1 MMNFTFKISIN
12 KVSFILILVQYLQKR
27 TKKQST
33 GKQRKEN
40 RYTLNI
46 VNIPLIDTNEISQ
59 TLKLTL
65 FKLKRKTLL
74 STFYIPTS

>member
-12 KVSFILILVQYLQKR
+12 KVSFISILVQYLQKR

>member
-12 KVSFILILVQYLQKR
+12 KVSFISILVQYLQKR

-46 VNIPLIDTNEISQ
+46 VNIPFIDTNEISQ